1 MLLLEHYQN
10 IIQNEEIQKLDLSLI
25 LHNALY
31 VIQLLSCMFHFS
43 IEDDLLI
50 IEKNI
55 GIKNVTITSNEFLY
69 LLQFDVW
76 DEINN
81 EFISHTKNYN
91 DLEKEIKYEFQKINI
106 DNIVPNDVSDYYSF
120 CRINKDKV
128 DELIIQKYFPKW
140 REKKILQESIDRCDI
155 HHIYHNYYRL
165 DYENLRRNKIKLEND
180 IKNIS
185 NDYKNILKYIKIYL
199 KVKKDIL

>member
-128 DELIIQKYFPKW
+128 DELIIQKYFPKF
-140 REKKILQESIDRCDI
+140 
-155 HHIYHNYYRL
+155 
-165 DYENLRRNKIKLEND
+165 
-180 IKNIS
+180 
-185 NDYKNILKYIKIYL
+185 
-199 KVKKDIL
+199 